1 MATRIKEVM
10 TKNVRLADPKMSLKE
25 CANAMR
31 EDNIGMMPVSDD
43 GRLVGT
49 ITDRDIT
56 LNGTAKGLD
65 PNNTRVAQAMTE
77 GVEYVF
83 DEDTVDEAA
92 RVMADRQVRRL
103 AVLNAQKELVG
114 MIATADL
121 ATHVRSSGPVDEAVR
136 GVSQG

>member
-31 EDNIGMMPVSDD
+31 EDDIGMMPVSDD

-65 PNNTRVAQAMTE
+65 PNNTKVAQAMTE

-114 MIATADL
+114 MVATADL
-121 ATHVRSSGPVDEAVR
+121 ATHVRSSGPVDEAIR

>member
-1 MATRIKEVM
+1 MPTRVKEIM
-10 TKNVRLADPKMSLKE
+10 TKTVRLADPKMSLKE
-25 CANAMR
+25 VANAMKQF
-31 EDNIGMMPVSDD
+31 DIGMMPVSDD

-65 PNNTRVAQAMTE
+65 PNTAKCVQAMTE
-77 GVEYVF
+77 GVEYAY
-83 DEDTVDEAA
+83 EDDSVDEAA
-92 RVMADRQVRRL
+92 RLMADRQVRRL
-103 AVLNAQKELVG
+103 VVLNGQKELVG

-121 ATHVRSSGPVDEAVR
+121 ATHVRASGPVDQAIT